1 MPDTED
7 IFHGLDGIIFTAG
20 IGENSDYMR
29 QLVCKNLECFDIFM
43 DNKLNVVRSNNP
55 RLINTPKSSIEI
67 AIIPT
72 NEELEIAKQTYRK
85 LI

>member
-1 MPDTED
+1 
-7 IFHGLDGIIFTAG
+7 
-20 IGENSDYMR
+20 MR
-29 QLVCKNLECFDIFM
+29 QLVCKDLECFDIII
-43 DNKLNVVRSNNP
+43 DNKLNIVSSNKP
-55 RLINTPKSSIEI
+55 RLINTPESIIEI